1 MLTMHVSGTSK
12 APRLTGFCEGQSQWE
27 KITRGERVMR
37 RILTWLH
44 NLLNGMR
51 ETMIG
56 VLDHE
61 KRLATIEQWIAEYEK
76 RNTPGK

>member
-1 MLTMHVSGTSK
+1 
-12 APRLTGFCEGQSQWE
+12 
-27 KITRGERVMR
+27 MR
-37 RILTWLH
+37 RFLTWLH
-44 NLLNGMR
+44 NLLDGMR

-61 KRLATIEQWIAEYEK
+61 KRLAAIEQWIAEYEK

>member
-1 MLTMHVSGTSK
+1 
-12 APRLTGFCEGQSQWE
+12 
-27 KITRGERVMR
+27 MR

-61 KRLATIEQWIAEYEK
+61 ERIGAIEQWIAEYEK